1 MASVYFKVVW
11 ASDPSPAAGD
21 CTILSML
28 FNPLVLVSLFVKQEI
43 DLYLLGLLWEL
54 NESSCDLFSMMP
66 ACFRPGVT

>member
-43 DLYLLGLLWEL
+43 DLYLLGLL
-54 NESSCDLFSMMP
+54 
-66 ACFRPGVT
+66 